1 MKETQVLLNRILRS
15 KLLFLLFWIIWREK
29 PLRKCL
35 EKLIISFENLLNGIR
50 VFLVHF
56 YCRCIWLVWL
66 FTPNKWLQIPIKVP
80 LVIYL
85 QYHKDRKTHAV
96 PELLYLVQTKAR
108 YVLVKVTLIVA
119 YENII
124 IGRARKKNRIAR
136 LPVRYWVLTLS
147 IGL

>member
-1 MKETQVLLNRILRS
+1 M
-15 KLLFLLFWIIWREK
+15 
-29 PLRKCL
+29 
-35 EKLIISFENLLNGIR
+35 
-50 VFLVHF
+50 
-56 YCRCIWLVWL
+56 
-66 FTPNKWLQIPIKVP
+66 PIKVP

-85 QYHKDRKTHAV
+85 QYHKDGKTPAV

-136 LPVRYWVLTLS
+136 LPVRYWVLTVLHSLLVYRNGFLRNTGEILS
-147 IGL
+147 NFKK

>member
-1 MKETQVLLNRILRS
+1 M
-15 KLLFLLFWIIWREK
+15 F
-29 PLRKCL
+29 RKAN
-35 EKLIISFENLLNGIR
+35 IISVENGFQ
-50 VFLVHF
+50 VFWLHF
-56 YCRCIWLVWL
+56 YGRCIWLVWL
-66 FTPNKWLQIPIKVP
+66 FTPNKWLQIPIKAP

-85 QYHKDRKTHAV
+85 QYHKDGKTPAV

-136 LPVRYWVLTLS
+136 LPARMEVSICRTVLGTYTQCWF
-147 IGL
+147 IENGLIRNTDEILRNFKKRVKKQSQL